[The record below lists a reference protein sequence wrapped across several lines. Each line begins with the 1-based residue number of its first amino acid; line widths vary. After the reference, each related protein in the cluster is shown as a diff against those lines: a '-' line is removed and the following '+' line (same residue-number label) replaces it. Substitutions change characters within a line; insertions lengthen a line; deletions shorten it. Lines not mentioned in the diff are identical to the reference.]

1 MNKTKIFAAIVTV
14 VSLFAASCTK
24 TSTNNPP
31 AAEKV
36 VTGTLT
42 GNITWSKDTIY
53 KLSGF
58 VRVGSDDGTTIDNAA
73 GAKGVLTIEPGTVII
88 GEKSSKATLIIQRG
102 SKIIA
107 NGTASEPI
115 VFTSEKSE
123 GSKNAGDWGG
133 LVICGLA
140 PINIAGGHAELEGG
154 YGGFFGGNDPADNS
168 GSLKYVRVEYA
179 GIPINPNQEI
189 NSFTFGAVGSGTT
202 LSYLQSSYGGDDSFE
217 WFGGTV
223 NADHLIAY
231 RGVDDDFDT
240 DNGFSGHVQ
249 FALGIRD
256 KNIADFGTGGASN
269 GFESDNDANSS
280 DNTPYT
286 TAEFSNVTLVGPK
299 KDTSTAIATPFKN
312 GALLRRNTRE
322 KIFNTVIIGYPN
334 GISID
339 GLKTIA
345 NAQGGALQIKNTVIA
360 GTTGTNGNGYFVL
373 GTVNSPDVTPATVPA
388 TNTWTSGTWATTKD
402 WYLDGFSNTIVPRW
416 DNLGIDASVFEAG
429 VTPTLTLA
437 GTSSLLTGASFTGL
451 SSAFTAVAYQ
461 GAFGTT
467 DWTTSWSE
475 WNPQIKKYK

>member
-1 MNKTKIFAAIVTV
+1 MNKTKIFAAIVTI

-24 TSTNNPP
+24 ETTTTTTDKSV
-31 AAEKV
+31 KV
-36 VTGTLT
+36 VSGTLT

-73 GAKGVLTIEPGTVII
+73 GAKGTLTIEAGTVIV
-88 GEKSSKATLIIQRG
+88 GEKSSKGTLIIQRG

-107 NGTASEPI
+107 EGTASNPI
-115 VFTSEKSE
+115 VFTSEKPE
-123 GSKNAGDWGG
+123 GSKANGDWGG
-133 LVICGLA
+133 IVICGLA

-154 YGGFFGGNDPADNS
+154 YGGYFGGNDPADNS

-189 NSFTFGAVGSGTT
+189 NSFTFGGVGSGTT
-202 LSYLQSSYGGDDSFE
+202 VSYLQASYGGDDSFE

-256 KNIADFGTGGASN
+256 KNIADFGPSGASN

-280 DNTPYT
+280 TNAPFTL
-286 TAEFSNVTLVGPK
+286 AEFSNVTLVGPK
-299 KDTSTAIATPFKN
+299 KDTATAIATPFRN
-312 GALLRRNTRE
+312 GALVRRNTKQ

-334 GISID
+334 AISVD
-339 GLKTIA
+339 GNTTVA
-345 NAQGGALQIKNTVIA
+345 NAQDASLQIRNTVIA
-360 GTTGTNGNGYFVL
+360 GTTGTGTNGYFVT
-373 GTVNSPDVTPATVPA
+373 GDVNVPTAT
-388 TNTWTSGTWATTKD
+388 TTWTTGTWATAKD
-402 WYLDGFSNTIVPRW
+402 WFLDASFGNSIVPRW
-416 DNLGIDASVFEAG
+416 DNLGIDASVFESG

-437 GTSSLLTGASFTGL
+437 GGSSLLTGASFTGL
-451 SSAFTAVAYQ
+451 SSAFTSVAFK

-467 DWTTSWSE
+467 DWTTGWSE

>member
-1 MNKTKIFAAIVTV
+1 MKKTKIFAAFVTIL
-14 VSLFAASCTK
+14 SLFAAGCKKEDNK
-24 TSTNNPP
+24 TIQPP
-31 AAEKV
+31 VDKSVKV
-36 VTGTLT
+36 VSGTLT
-42 GNITWSKDTIY
+42 GNTTWSKDTIY

-73 GAKGVLTIEPGTVII
+73 GAKATLTIEAGTLII

-107 NGTASEPI
+107 NGTASAPI
-115 VFTSEKSE
+115 VFTSEKAE
-123 GSKNAGDWGG
+123 GSKAAGDWGG

-154 YGGFFGGNDPADNS
+154 YGGYFGGNDAADNS

-189 NSFTFGAVGSGTT
+189 NSFTFGGVGNGTT
-202 LSYLQSSYGGDDSFE
+202 LSYLQASYGGDDSFE

-249 FALGIRD
+249 FGLGIRD
-256 KNIADFGTGGASN
+256 KNIADFGAGGSSN

-280 DNTPYT
+280 VNSPFTS
-286 TAEFSNVTLVGPK
+286 AEFSNITLVGPK
-299 KDTSTAIATPFKN
+299 KDTATAVATPFKN
-312 GALLRRNTRE
+312 GALLRRNTKQ

-339 GLKTIA
+339 GNTSVA
-345 NAQGGALQIKNTVIA
+345 NTQDASLQIKNSVIA
-360 GTTGTNGNGYFVL
+360 GTTGSNGSGFFVL
-373 GTVNSPDVTPATVPA
+373 GDVNVPTAT
-388 TNTWTSGTWATTKD
+388 TTWNTTTWATVKD
-402 WYLDGFSNTIVPRW
+402 WYLDVANGNSIVPRW
-416 DNLGIDASVFEAG
+416 DNLGIDGSIFEAG

-437 GTSSLLTGASFTGL
+437 GSSSLLTGASFTGL
-451 SSAFTAVAYQ
+451 NSAFTTVAYK
-461 GAFGTT
+461 GAFGSI
-467 DWTTSWSE
+467 DWTTSWTE
-475 WNPQIKKYK
+475 WNPQVKKYL

>member
-1 MNKTKIFAAIVTV
+1 MNKTKILAAIVTI

-24 TSTNNPP
+24 SDTTTPP
-31 AAEKV
+31 TDKSVKV

-42 GNITWSKDTIY
+42 GNVTWSKDTIY

-73 GAKGVLTIEPGTVII
+73 GAKGTLTIEAGTIII
-88 GEKSSKATLIIQRG
+88 GEKSSKGTLIIQRG
-102 SKIIA
+102 SKLIA
-107 NGTASEPI
+107 NGTPSAPI
-115 VFTSEKSE
+115 VFTSEKAE
-123 GSKNAGDWGG
+123 GSKAAGDWGG

-140 PINIAGGHAELEGG
+140 PINIAGGRAELEGG
-154 YGGFFGGNDPADNS
+154 YGAFFGGNDASDNS

-189 NSFTFGAVGSGTT
+189 NSFTFGGVGSGTT

-256 KNIADFGTGGASN
+256 KNIADFGPSGASN

-280 DNTPYT
+280 TNAPFTL
-286 TAEFSNVTLVGPK
+286 AEFSNVTLVGPK
-299 KDTSTAIATPFKN
+299 KDTATAIATPFRN
-312 GALLRRNTRE
+312 GALVRRNTKQ

-334 GISID
+334 AISVD
-339 GLKTIA
+339 GNTTVA
-345 NAQGGALQIKNTVIA
+345 NAQDSSLRIRNTVIA
-360 GTTGTNGNGYFVL
+360 GTLGTGTNGYFVT
-373 GTVNSPDVTPATVPA
+373 GDVNVPSAT
-388 TNTWTSGTWATTKD
+388 TTWTTGTWATPKD
-402 WYLDGFSNTIVPRW
+402 WFLDAAFGNSIVPRW
-416 DNLGIDASVFEAG
+416 DNLGIDGSIFEAG
-429 VTPTLTLA
+429 VTPTLTLS
-437 GTSSLLTGASFTGL
+437 GGSSLLTGASFTGL
-451 SSAFTAVAYQ
+451 SSAFTSVAYK

-467 DWTTSWSE
+467 DWTTGWSE